1 MQPAVAAPRRDA
13 WERRTTIPLVV
24 LGILFIVGYSV
35 YVLAPDLS
43 QVPRAGLIWLLVLVW
58 AVFAIDIVVRIV
70 LTTRGARWAF
80 VWSHPVDVLSAFVP
94 VFRAFRVLLLL
105 REVPYL
111 QRHSGSAVRA
121 NIVIYAAAYS
131 VVFVYFIALATL
143 DVERYAP
150 GATITSFGEAIWW
163 AIVTVATVGYGDA
176 YPITTP
182 GRVYAVFLMAGGVA
196 IVGTASATI
205 ISFINERVARARARY
220 GDQEPPADG
229 SV

>member
-1 MQPAVAAPRRDA
+1 MHPAVAAPRRDA

-24 LGILFIVGYSV
+24 LGILFIVAYSV
-35 YVLAPDLS
+35 FVLAPDLA
-43 QVPRAGLIWLLVLVW
+43 QVPRALLGGLLVLVW
-58 AVFAIDIVVRIV
+58 VVFVIDVVVRIV
-70 LTTRGARWAF
+70 LTPRGARWAF
-80 VWSHPVDVLSAFVP
+80 VRSHPVDVLSAFMP

-143 DVERYAP
+143 DVERNAP
-150 GATITSFGEAIWW
+150 GATITSFGDAIWW
-163 AIVTVATVGYGDA
+163 AIVTVATVGYGDVV
-176 YPITTP
+176 PITVP
-182 GRVYAVFLMAGGVA
+182 GRIYAVFLMAGGVA

-205 ISFINERVARARARY
+205 ISLINERVARTRAQ
-220 GDQEPPADG
+220 GDEEPPADG